1 MFNKI
6 FLFLF
11 LISFIN
17 ISYSEVGQEK
27 SLEISLEKNAENQ
40 DRYQELVS
48 LTAYKEAINVE
59 FKLIPIDQSEV
70 EKFWKK
76 ISEKNFD
83 LKAEVL
89 LLKPLFIKENIAV
102 IENSDKS
109 VSYKHRFQYE
119 LNKNLLNDFHQTIL
133 RGYDA
138 SQKTLFLLAD
148 IGISR
153 DMSWADV
160 GVNSP
165 ENFSGVIIDSWKKWG
180 SGQFKNFSQIVVL
193 PKDFS
198 DRPLN
203 MNPESV
209 TLKWNSL
216 LKKAETFQDRQSARF
231 ELIAQYVL
239 VSSKTNQT
247 LIGFDFPTQKKE
259 VGITNSKSLSSTL
272 ASLIYN
278 LLTTQGG
285 KINSAIELNAVNS
298 SLMVSEFKLVG
309 KHGLYDLTLVNNF
322 LNEKFKDIKL
332 TSELKSYQSTGS
344 ILTIKSSLTADALIL
359 KFTGDGGNFPLNEQ
373 KILVFSPN
381 DQTFAIIQ
389 K

>member
-1 MFNKI
+1 M
-6 FLFLF
+6 
-11 LISFIN
+11 
-17 ISYSEVGQEK
+17 SYSEEGLEK
-27 SLEISLEKNAENQ
+27 ILEISLEKNAENQ
-40 DRYQELVS
+40 GIYQDLVS
-48 LTAYKEAINVE
+48 LAAYKDAINAE
-59 FKLIPIDQSEV
+59 FKIIPTSQSEI

-76 ISEKNFD
+76 IAEKNLD
-83 LKAEVL
+83 LKSELL
-89 LLKPLFIKENIAV
+89 LLKPLFVKENLV
-102 IENSDKS
+102 LIENSEKS
-109 VSYKHRFQYE
+109 VLYKHKFQYE
-119 LNKNLLNDFHQTIL
+119 LNKTLFNDFHQTIL

-165 ENFSGVIIDSWKKWG
+165 ENFAGVIIDSWKKWG
-180 SGQFKNFSQIVVL
+180 SGQFKMFTQVVIL

-198 DRPLN
+198 ERPLN

-216 LKKAETFQDRQSARF
+216 LKKAETFHDRQSARF

-239 VSSKTNQT
+239 MSSKTNQT

-259 VGITNSKSLSSTL
+259 VGILNSKSLSSTL

-285 KINSAIELNAVNS
+285 KINSAIELNTVDS

-322 LNEKFKDIKL
+322 LNEKFKNIKL

-344 ILTIKSSLTADALIL
+344 ILTIKSSLTAEALIL
-359 KFTGDGGNFPLNEQ
+359 KFSGDGGNFPLNEQ
-373 KILVFSPN
+373 KILVFSPI
-381 DQTFAIIQ
+381 DRTFAINQ

>member
-1 MFNKI
+1 MT
-6 FLFLF
+6 
-11 LISFIN
+11 
-17 ISYSEVGQEK
+17 YSEVGLEK
-27 SLEISLEKNAENQ
+27 NLELSLEKNAENQ
-40 DRYQELVS
+40 DRYQDLVN
-48 LTAYKEAINVE
+48 LAAYKEAINSE
-59 FKLIPIDQSEV
+59 LKLIPIEQSDV

-76 ISEKNFD
+76 IAEKNLD
-83 LKAEVL
+83 LKSEL
-89 LLKPLFIKENIAV
+89 LFLKPLFIRENIAV
-102 IENSDKS
+102 IENSDKTIS
-109 VSYKHRFQYE
+109 SKHRFQYE
-119 LNKNLLNDFHQTIL
+119 LNKNQLSDLNQTLL
-133 RGYDA
+133 RGYDV
-138 SQKTLFLLAD
+138 SQKTLYLLVD
-148 IGISR
+148 VGISR
-153 DMSWADV
+153 DMTWADV

-165 ENFSGVIIDSWKKWG
+165 ENFAGVIIDSWKKWS
-180 SGQFKNFSQIVVL
+180 SGQFKTFTQVVVL

-198 DRPLN
+198 ERPLN

-231 ELIAQYVL
+231 ELVAQYVL
-239 VSSKTNQT
+239 VSSKTNQI

-259 VGITNSKSLSSTL
+259 VGITNGKSLSSTL

-285 KINSAIELNAVNS
+285 KINSAIEMNAVNS

-332 TSELKSYQSTGS
+332 SSELKSYQSSGS
-344 ILTIKSSLTADALIL
+344 ILAIKCALTTEALIL
-359 KFTGDGGNFPLNEQ
+359 KFSGDGGNFPLNEQ

-381 DQTFAIIQ
+381 DRTFAIIQ